1 MELYDLEG
9 GLKSISSAGAVLNCQ
24 EITGIT
30 TGLTALKSTEKFQD
44 MYFWGKVFGQS
55 VDYYVAYGLKAGE
68 FEFPS
73 KAFYFAGEDFVF
85 QPLPRPTPEA
95 EAKVI
100 ELGGGKPFTGKADTP
115 LEAPKE
121 GEGEGEPV
129 EGEEVNADKPKPLME
144 VDRLAQTVQEI
155 DFDTAAVPTG
165 AYGMNDNHAIV
176 PTKDFK
182 GLGIT
187 EATSLDRY
195 VHFRPPA
202 SVASLRALARTDA
215 QFYKSFLDQLTS
227 DLPKGCWA
235 VRQDPC
241 ATLVTLRSLSWPGYV
256 AFHVPDTTKFGG
268 CYFGYAQ
275 KNLDLPFLL

>member
-1 MELYDLEG
+1 MELYDLDSS
-9 GLKSISSAGAVLNCQ
+9 LKSISSAGAVLNCQ

-30 TGLTALKSTEKFQD
+30 TGLTALKCEEKYPEIF
-44 MYFWGKVFGQS
+44 FWGKVFGQEA
-55 VDYYVAYGLKAGE
+55 DYYVAYGLKAGE

-85 QPLPRPTPEA
+85 KPLPRPTPEA

-100 ELGGGKPFTGKADTP
+100 ELAGGKPFTGKAETP
-115 LEAPKE
+115 LEAAAA
-121 GEGEGEPV
+121 GDGEGEPA
-129 EGEEVNADKPKPLME
+129 EGEEENTDKPKPLME

-155 DFDTAAVPTG
+155 DFDTAAVPAG
-165 AYGMNDNHAIV
+165 AYGLSDTHTIV
-176 PTKDFK
+176 PSKDFK

-241 ATLVTLRSLSWPGYV
+241 ATLVTLRSLSWQGYV
-256 AFHVPDTTKFGG
+256 AFHVPETTKFGS
-268 CYFGYAQ
+268 CYFGYGQ